1 MPPSRRIDKFKPK
14 PSYPFSSSSSS
25 SSSTKLGSST
35 SPTPR
40 DIEKGLPR
48 DDGGRGEKVE
58 ANAAREEAAV
68 LDVIDDLAGGLDGT
82 RLGDTAEGG
91 ALPRPVPEGGM
102 GKDLVLA
109 ENAPTTD
116 TGKKGGKK
124 EGGKT
129 DGGKKDGLELDPEDV
144 KLYGRKKAKMIAEGK
159 LVYEDGKG
167 YDMSLVKA
175 MYATVW
181 MRWWKALVL
190 SACGCEW
197 FLERGLELMKL
208 FFPYIVSSVTAI
220 LRSPDHLIPIHATGL
235 VSAEHLLAPL
245 LSPVSYPSLFATS
258 SLPFLYLC
266 SSTSDSS
273 PAAPYPPLPPPVPP
287 QATLQITAPLLTRK
301 IIQQLTLANAYHA
314 ASQSD
319 ISTALLTPPKSVGY
333 GIGLAVALFVME
345 ISASLFTYQSSQ
357 RGAVVGFMMRASVDS
372 SYPLRGTC

>member
-190 SACGCEW
+190 SACGCEC
-197 FLERGLELMKL
+197 FLQRGLELMKL

-220 LRSPDHLIPIHATGL
+220 LRSPDHLIPSMLPTW
-235 VSAEHLLAPL
+235 SPRNTYLLPSSLLSRTPPSSPRLPFRSFTCAPPPLTLLPLHRILLHPCPPL
-245 LSPVSYPSLFATS
+245 LKPPSKI
-258 SLPFLYLC
+258 
-266 SSTSDSS
+266 
-273 PAAPYPPLPPPVPP
+273 PPP
-287 QATLQITAPLLTRK
+287 
-301 IIQQLTLANAYHA
+301 
-314 ASQSD
+314 S
-319 ISTALLTPPKSVGY
+319 
-333 GIGLAVALFVME
+333 
-345 ISASLFTYQSSQ
+345 
-357 RGAVVGFMMRASVDS
+357 
-372 SYPLRGTC
+372 